1 MKSTMFAMAS
11 VAVVFAAG
19 CGGSDG
25 GGGGGG
31 GAADG
36 GGGGDDGGGGD
47 TGRYFPLEVGAS
59 WTYRVTDVSDASV
72 SSKSQTVEAFE
83 DVGGDKAGVM
93 AFRMRSEKDNGYTL
107 SWQEDTGTA
116 VIRHREESYDLA
128 DVFESEDWFTPYK
141 LRIDESN
148 AHVELDATFS
158 DSYTEDSIDH
168 TNGDLLTS
176 TTKSEDW
183 VVEAVDDEIDVPA
196 GTFVCLRLFR
206 SNDGTGTQ
214 KRYWFA
220 RGVGKV
226 KETGGAQIEELS
238 DYTLP

>member
-1 MKSTMFAMAS
+1 MQRALIMCLVSS
-11 VAVVFAAG
+11 IAAG

-31 GAADG
+31 DSDGGGGVDG
-36 GGGGDDGGGGD
+36 GGGG

-59 WTYRVTDVSDASV
+59 WTFRVVDVTDGSV
-72 SSKSQTVEAFE
+72 SSKTQSVDAFE

-93 AFRMRSEKDNGYTL
+93 AFRLRSDKDSGYSI

-116 VIRHREESYDLA
+116 IVRHREESYDAA
-128 DVFESEDWFTPYK
+128 DVFESEDWFAPGK
-141 LRIDESN
+141 LRIDESPDR
-148 AHVELDATFS
+148 VELDATFTN
-158 DSYTEDSIDH
+158 SYDEMTIDH
-168 TNGDLLTS
+168 TNGDLVTT
-176 TTKSEDW
+176 TTKTEDW
-183 VVEAVDDEIDVPA
+183 LVEAVDDVVDVPA
-196 GTFVCLRLFR
+196 GSFSCLRLYR

-226 KETGGAQIEELS
+226 KETGGAQVEELA
-238 DYTLP
+238 DYTIP